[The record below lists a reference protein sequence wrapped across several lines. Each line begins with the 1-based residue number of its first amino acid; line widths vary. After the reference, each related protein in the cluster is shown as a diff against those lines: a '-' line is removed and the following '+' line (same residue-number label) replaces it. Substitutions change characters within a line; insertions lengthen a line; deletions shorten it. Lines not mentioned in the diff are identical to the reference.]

1 MKFFKKSSIYQ
12 FFKILVIEIF
22 VLIYMNFQWKKIV
35 AYSATS
41 PPLDETL

>member
-1 MKFFKKSSIYQ
+1 MKIYKTSSIYQ
-12 FFKILVIEIF
+12 FFKNFVIEIF

-35 AYSATS
+35 AYSTTS